1 MIRIQE
7 TPSAGPIL
15 TLIKPVGR
23 EIPFRIG
30 EIIEALVVDLFPSG
44 GLTLKVKGGYLPART
59 NLAFEKNDTL
69 SLKVLDWKGA
79 AGELR
84 LQLLDNKTGAGEEI
98 RSRLFPGI
106 ENERIEEPTRK
117 AADRIINLFN
127 ARAEE
132 GQPPETAPAGKQ
144 RDLLESLFKTL
155 PSDIK
160 VLPKSLRD
168 EIQHVLQTSL
178 KGPGPDVAEKLTQ
191 LFHQVQEEI
200 SNPPLLQNIQEKLL
214 VSMDGLAFGQL
225 KNALENSGIVLEAKL
240 KAMVRSGDLG
250 EQEVFQIE
258 NKIQKDLKWFLLKL
272 QEVFQQKSIG
282 EGERGRPG
290 TVHPYEKTLGGVET
304 LLKDVE
310 TFQLLSKIS
319 DSFYTFL
326 PVQWAELKRGELIF
340 KRRMAPS
347 GGTSYS
353 CGIHLDLEKLGP
365 VSAFIFMQ
373 DRDFSLTFKVSH
385 PGLNAIIY
393 SGLGELKESFNR
405 AGLKL
410 KNFTFLR
417 ESEEM
422 EDPINRI
429 ETDEMIVNIRI

>member
-23 EIPFRIG
+23 EIPVRIG
-30 EIIEALVVDLFPSG
+30 EIIEAQVVDLFPSG

-84 LQLLDNKTGAGEEI
+84 LQLLDNKTGAGEAN
-98 RSRLFPGI
+98 RTQSFPGD
-106 ENERIEEPTRK
+106 ENERIEDLTRK

-132 GQPPETAPAGKQ
+132 GQPPESIPSGKQ
-144 RDLLESLFKTL
+144 RDLLGSLFKTL

-178 KGPGPDVAEKLTQ
+178 KGPGLDITERLTQ
-191 LFHQVQEEI
+191 LFQLAKEEI
-200 SNPPLLQNIQEKLL
+200 SSPPLLQNLQEKLL
-214 VSMDGLAFGQL
+214 VSMDGLAFDQL

-240 KAMVRSGDLG
+240 KAMAGSGALG
-250 EQEVFQIE
+250 GKDVFQIE
-258 NKIQKDLKWFLLKL
+258 SKINKDIKGFLLQL
-272 QEVFQQKSIG
+272 QEILEQKTMG
-282 EGERGRPG
+282 EAERGRQG
-290 TVHPYEKTLGGVET
+290 TAHPDEKTLGGVET
-304 LLKDVE
+304 LLKDIE

-340 KRRMAPS
+340 KRRTAPS

-353 CGIHLDLEKLGP
+353 CGIHLELEKLGP

-373 DRDFSLTFKVSH
+373 DRDFSLTFKVGH
-385 PGLNAIIY
+385 PGLNTIIH
-393 SGLGELKESFNR
+393 SCLGELKENFNR
-405 AGLKL
+405 AGLNL

-429 ETDEMIVNIRI
+429 ETDETIVSIRV